1 MAGGCFWCLE
11 AVFDDL
17 KGVESVESGY
27 SGGHVPNPTYKQVCS
42 DTTGHAE
49 VVRITFDPSVISYAD
64 LLRVFFAIH
73 DPTTLNRQGN
83 DVGTSYRSAIFYH
96 DEEQKKTAE
105 AIIKEIT
112 DARDLAESHR
122 DRGDEVRCV
131 LHGRGLPPGILCKKS
146 LPGLLPGGRRSQGG
160 EVQEA
165 VRGAVEEIRYEFEL
179 DQLGPFTRNTTPL
192 FHVRDIPVYGDAI
205 LAPMDGYSEWP
216 YRSLC
221 AELGSA
227 MSYTEFVKAKN
238 IIRAYEH
245 MAPRLTYDE
254 GERPVVFQLWSEEPD
269 ELVKAALMVQD
280 KSPDIIDI
288 NMGCPAKTVAHIGA
302 GVGLMRTPLKIAR
315 IFRKLSAA
323 LDVPVTGKIRLG
335 WEELPQLQAGRPH
348 PRGERRRA
356 DRRPRADEGAG
367 LRR

>member
-1 MAGGCFWCLE
+1 M
-11 AVFDDL
+11 
-17 KGVESVESGY
+17 
-27 SGGHVPNPTYKQVCS
+27 
-42 DTTGHAE
+42 
-49 VVRITFDPSVISYAD
+49 
-64 LLRVFFAIH
+64 
-73 DPTTLNRQGN
+73 
-83 DVGTSYRSAIFYH
+83 
-96 DEEQKKTAE
+96 
-105 AIIKEIT
+105 
-112 DARDLAESHR
+112 DLAR
-122 DRGDEVRCV
+122 PV
-131 LHGRGLPPGILCKKS
+131 LPAS
-146 LPGLLPGGRRSQGG
+146 LK
-160 EVQEA
+160 
-165 VRGAVEEIRYEFEL
+165 
-179 DQLGPFTRNTTPL
+179 TTPL

-245 MAPRLTYDE
+245 MAPRLTYDQ

-288 NMGCPAKTVAHIGA
+288 NMGCPAKTVAHIGG

-323 LDVPVTGKIRLG
+323 LEVPVTGKIRLG
-335 WEELPQLQAGRPH
+335 WEDCRSYRLVARILEENGAALIAVHGRTKEQGYGGEADWDAIAEIKSMVKIPVIGNGDVRTVADIDRMKSRTGCDAVMIGRAAIGNPWIFSRLERDQVPPEEVRRMMRRHLERSMEFHGPRKGLILFRKHALRYLKLQRL
-348 PRGERRRA
+348 
-356 DRRPRADEGAG
+356 PRATRTKIFTQETPEGFLTLVDEVFAG
-367 LRR
+367 LEEGVA